1 MTQGFDSWVKT
12 LLALRLLSAN
22 PTGLKGLVIRARSG
36 PIRDRLIEIIQNA
49 APALYKI
56 YPNMS
61 DEQLFGGL
69 DLVQTLQQQ
78 KLVYAQGL
86 LARSAWAQLCMAE
99 RCDGALAAKLGQ
111 ALDDGRIAP
120 LIVFDEGTDEETA
133 PQALQDRV
141 GFWVDLED
149 VSLADLEGVKF
160 EPAPKEQLAV
170 VSARPEDIAALVDL
184 AARFGI
190 HSARAAQFALTCA
203 RTHAALA
210 GRSALSAEDIEIAA
224 ALIYPSRATLMPE
237 APEAPP
243 EQTPEPE
250 QDSAQE
256 RAESAQDTDL
266 SELPQELLIE
276 AVKALLPSDF
286 LSRLATTGAQRSAAG
301 TGAGQSRKSKARGR
315 PAPSRPGRL
324 DGQSRV
330 DVIATL
336 RSAAPW
342 QKLRAARKPQRST
355 ITIFPS
361 DIHLKRYEQRAERL
375 VIFIVDASGS
385 AAMARLAEAK
395 GAVELLLA
403 EAYARR
409 DYVAL
414 IAFRGAS
421 GDLMLPPT
429 RSLVQTKRRL
439 SALPGGGGTPL
450 AGGLQA
456 AGILAQKSLSQ
467 GKTPV
472 LALLTDG
479 RANISLDGSADRQKA
494 AEDAALMAE
503 WISGLGVKS
512 VVMDV
517 ARSPNP
523 ALADLAQ
530 TLRAE
535 YYPMPRADAHGLSQ
549 TVHRV
554 LDN

>member
-1 MTQGFDSWVKT
+1 MTKGLDSWVKT

-36 PIRDRLIEIIQNA
+36 PIRDRLIEIIQNT

-56 YPNMS
+56 YPIMS

-133 PQALQDRV
+133 PQALKDRV

-149 VSLADLEGVKF
+149 VSLADLEVVKF
-160 EPAPKEQLAV
+160 EPAPKEPLAV
-170 VSARPEDIAALVDL
+170 VSARPEDIATLVDL

-210 GRSALSAEDIEIAA
+210 GRSAEDIEIAV
-224 ALIYPSRATLMPE
+224 ALIYPSRATLVPE
-237 APEAPP
+237 TPEAPP
-243 EQTPEPE
+243 EQAPEPE
-250 QDSAQE
+250 QDDSQDE
-256 RAESAQDTDL
+256 AESAQHTDL

-276 AVKALLPSDF
+276 AVKALLPPDF
-286 LSRLATTGAQRSAAG
+286 LGRLASAGAQRSAAG

-342 QKLRAARKPQRST
+342 QKLRAARKPQQSK
-355 ITIFPS
+355 ITIFPD
-361 DIHLKRYEQRAERL
+361 DIHLKRFEQRAERL

-456 AGILAQKSLSQ
+456 AGVLAQKALSQ

-479 RANISLDGSADRQKA
+479 RANISLDGSANRQRA
-494 AEDAALMAE
+494 AEDAALMAG
-503 WISGLGVKS
+503 WISGLGIKS

-517 ARSPNP
+517 ARRPNA

-530 TLRAE
+530 TLCAE

>member
-1 MTQGFDSWVKT
+1 MTQGVDSWVKT

-56 YPNMS
+56 YPIMS

-133 PQALQDRV
+133 PQALKDRV

-149 VSLADLEGVKF
+149 VSLADLEVVKF
-160 EPAPKEQLAV
+160 EPAPKEPLAV
-170 VSARPEDIAALVDL
+170 VSARLEDIATLVDL

-203 RTHAALA
+203 RAHAALA

-243 EQTPEPE
+243 EQTQEPE
-250 QDSAQE
+250 QENAQE
-256 RAESAQDTDL
+256 QAESAQDTDL

-342 QKLRAARKPQRST
+342 QKLRAARKPQRSR
-355 ITIFPS
+355 ITIFPN
-361 DIHLKRYEQRAERL
+361 DIHLKHYEQRAERL

-456 AGILAQKSLSQ
+456 AGVLAQKALSQ

-479 RANISLDGSADRQKA
+479 RANISLDGSANRQKA
-494 AEDAALMAE
+494 AEDAALMAG
-503 WISGLGVKS
+503 WISGLGIKS

-517 ARSPNP
+517 GRSPNA